1 MNYFNHNYTKIF
13 LFCLLF
19 LTSIIVVK
27 DYTSFEKN
35 KFSGYDEQMWTG
47 SSITAYNM
55 FFKNYKRKNV
65 NLERWFY
72 SYSQKHSYNFRRMP
86 YKQVQWFDD
95 ALWTSGW
102 KSPNTAKFIMGFFVN
117 SFGDNIDKEGYFY
130 HYTADKE
137 KNKWPGSYVPKDL
150 IKLARLANGMMTFF
164 SILIIFFIGYRF
176 FNFYIGLFSS
186 LYLLFN
192 KTFLIVNTQARV
204 SSASLFFS
212 FLVLLFFLL
221 FLEELYKND
230 NKKSYWY
237 SAIIGVCFPLAVG
250 AKLNAALIGYF
261 FVVFFALN
269 LFLLLKKKAV
279 ESKSKNGKVTIEYI
293 RTKESYKVIQKMV
306 FCFAIISV
314 LTAAIFIYTNPTL
327 YDKPILKMMMMQE
340 SVKDFFDL
348 RARALNSTHINNSW
362 FVSFWYVMKRNF
374 LKVDKSFLGT
384 IGAVM
389 RIKYNFLDFLF
400 FMTGF
405 VYLIKKGVNKMKE
418 ANRMNKELSIII
430 WFLICIWGISK
441 FIWIDWGRYY
451 MPLYITSPI
460 IISIGIMESF
470 NYLKTKIEAFRLA
483 R

>member
-1 MNYFNHNYTKIF
+1 M
-13 LFCLLF
+13 
-19 LTSIIVVK
+19 
-27 DYTSFEKN
+27 
-35 KFSGYDEQMWTG
+35 
-47 SSITAYNM
+47 
-55 FFKNYKRKNV
+55 
-65 NLERWFY
+65 
-72 SYSQKHSYNFRRMP
+72 
-86 YKQVQWFDD
+86 
-95 ALWTSGW
+95 
-102 KSPNTAKFIMGFFVN
+102 
-117 SFGDNIDKEGYFY
+117 
-130 HYTADKE
+130 
-137 KNKWPGSYVPKDL
+137 
-150 IKLARLANGMMTFF
+150 
-164 SILIIFFIGYRF
+164 
-176 FNFYIGLFSS
+176 
-186 LYLLFN
+186 
-192 KTFLIVNTQARV
+192 IVNTQARV